1 MILKLT
7 NQLKTYDWGDID
19 SIARFLGQ
27 RPDGSP
33 IAELWMGA
41 HPAGSSLVSAGG
53 DAGTSLLDLI
63 ASHREETLGRAAAA
77 GATELPFLFKLLAAG
92 KALSIQVHPS
102 REQAKRGYERENAQ
116 GIALDAPERTYKDRN
131 HKPELMLAAGPFWA
145 MSGFRDPAE
154 SAAVLALTGIRAS
167 DTRGIL
173 SEVLALTAT
182 DLAAAVSR
190 IDLPDEDPEDL
201 YRAQGGVTDAV
212 RFAWVHELQRQYG
225 LDPGIL
231 APLFL
236 NVVRLDAGEA
246 LYQGAGLLHAYLR
259 GFGFEVMANCDNVL
273 RAGLTPKFMNVAELL
288 EIVDF
293 GSGPPARVTP
303 VAHASDVL
311 EYPCPVPDFRL
322 LQLDLRAQPT
332 DLSTGGCPAIVL
344 CTRGSI
350 QVGTDALKLSQGESA
365 FVGGGN
371 ARIKLASSNET
382 QPAQAL
388 VASCAVESA

>member
-7 NQLKTYDWGDID
+7 NQLKTYDWGDVD
-19 SIARFLGQ
+19 SIPRFLGQ

-33 IAELWMGA
+33 VAELWMGA
-41 HPAGSSLVSAGG
+41 HPAGSSIAADGA
-53 DAGTSLLDLI
+53 DAGASLVDLI
-63 ASHREETLGRAAAA
+63 ASRPDEALGRAAAT

-102 REQAKRGYERENAQ
+102 REQARRGYERENAQ

-154 SAAVLALTGIRAS
+154 SAVALAQTQIRAT

-173 SEVLALTAT
+173 REVLAMTAT
-182 DLAAAVSR
+182 DLASAVSR
-190 IDLPDEDPEDL
+190 LDLPEEDPEDL
-201 YRAQGGVTDAV
+201 YRKQGIVTDAV
-212 RFAWVHELQRQYG
+212 RFAWVRELQRQYG

-236 NVVRLDAGEA
+236 NIVRLEAGEA
-246 LYQGAGLLHAYLR
+246 LYQGAGLVHAYLR

-293 GSGPPARVTP
+293 GSAAPARVAP
-303 VAHASDVL
+303 VDNEAGVL

-322 LQLDLRAQPT
+322 LQLDLHAQQT
-332 DLSTGGCPAIVL
+332 ELSTGGCPAIVL
-344 CTRGSI
+344 CTRGNI
-350 QVGTDALKLSQGESA
+350 LVGVDSLRLSQGESA
-365 FVGGGN
+365 FVGGSN
-371 ARIKLASSNET
+371 ARIILASSSER
-382 QPAQAL
+382 QPSQAL